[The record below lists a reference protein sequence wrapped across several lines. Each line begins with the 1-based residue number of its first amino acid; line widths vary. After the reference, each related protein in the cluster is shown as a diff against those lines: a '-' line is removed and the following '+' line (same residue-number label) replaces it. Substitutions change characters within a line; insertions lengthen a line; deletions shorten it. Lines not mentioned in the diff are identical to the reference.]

1 MIGPAALV
9 PLVEDLVRYA
19 VYGDVDQAA
28 HVLDRVAEHGDA
40 ADMYG
45 LCVAVAESGRDALLA
60 LPTAPDL
67 FLGDVLGLD
76 ADTARPDPH
85 RLFAARFLTAYLHD
99 DREITTALYCA
110 AHTAGDP
117 ARTES
122 VCALLAQVSGLH
134 RRATFTTTSP
144 EWT

>member
-1 MIGPAALV
+1 MIGPTALV
-9 PLVEDLVRYA
+9 PLVDDLLHHLA
-19 VYGDVDQAA
+19 AGDVDQAA
-28 HVLDRVAEHGDA
+28 HVLDQVAEHGDA

-60 LPTAPDL
+60 LSTAPDTL
-67 FLGDVLGLD
+67 RGHFLGLD
-76 ADTARPDPH
+76 AEAARPDPH
-85 RLFAARFLTAYLHD
+85 RLFAARFLTAYICD
-99 DREITTALYCA
+99 DREMTTALYSA

-134 RRATFTTTSP
+134 RRAAFPTTSL
-144 EWT
+144 ERT